1 MTDPVRAFRATAEA
15 AQLAAG
21 VISARH
27 RGDLDGASTLLGTL
41 DDRSRAAGCLLLA
54 DLAVALLAQAEGR
67 DIGDV
72 AADLSLEL
80 ARLAPE
86 VGE

>member
-1 MTDPVRAFRATAEA
+1 MSEEAAAFRATADA
-15 AQLAAG
+15 AQRAAG

-27 RGDLDGASTLLGTL
+27 RGDLEGASTLLGSL
-41 DDRSRAAGCLLLA
+41 DDRARAAGCLFLA
-54 DLAVALLAQAEGR
+54 DLAVALLARAEGR

-80 ARLAPE
+80 ARLAP
-86 VGE
+86 GIGD